1 LRVYS
6 SGKLATKIEVD
17 IVMAKTSGNGAKKSQ
32 IAEEFKGT
40 QPSPKANQA
49 QNTQTSPT
57 TATYLKSST
66 DAALDLSHDHCDH
79 DHGDVKNKNF
89 PAERIID
96 PKILADREN
105 QLQKVESDLNNREV
119 SLIEREIKSLR
130 MQEELDRLRPLSGLY
145 RVVKAMATER
155 KLDSLLEV
163 ITRETQTML
172 HCDRCSVF
180 VLEANKQELWT
191 QVAQGLIGHR
201 TIRIPLHG
209 TSIVSECA
217 RSSKIINIPDAYND
231 SRFDRDVDKQTGYHT
246 QSVLCVPML
255 NRSGEVIGVF
265 QVLNK
270 VGEPFTHEDQDWLQG
285 LSAVAAGLIEQAQ
298 AYSEI
303 EGFVDKTLETLART
317 IDKRDPLTAG
327 HSMRV
332 MNYSLVLGDAINVP
346 EEDMD
351 VLRYS
356 AMMHD
361 YGKIGVPE
369 AILWKDGRLTPEEY
383 KTVQKHANITFD
395 LLSNLPFTKRLAA
408 VPYIASC
415 HHEKIDGTGYYRGL
429 KGEEIPFL
437 AKIIAV
443 ADVFDALT
451 SKRHYR
457 NRMPI
462 EKVTEIMQAGRDNH
476 FEGSCVDAFYRLP
489 SVQVMKVMESER
501 GQMIPAEIEMF
512 KHTTWQR
519 LVELLCG
526 ARPKTAEEGLKGTFE
541 SIYNEGLPADYKAL
555 D

>member
-1 LRVYS
+1 
-6 SGKLATKIEVD
+6 
-17 IVMAKTSGNGAKKSQ
+17 MAKSSGNGAKKSQ
-32 IAEEFKGT
+32 TAEGFKGT
-40 QPSPKANQA
+40 QSNRKVSEA
-49 QNTQTSPT
+49 QNTESSST
-57 TATYLKSST
+57 TATYLKSSDT
-66 DAALDLSHDHCDH
+66 AQEHDHVTCGH
-79 DHGDVKNKNF
+79 EHHEIANKNF
-89 PAERIID
+89 PPERIID
-96 PKILADREN
+96 PKQLAQKEN
-105 QLQKVESDLNNREV
+105 LLLKAESDLNNREV
-119 SLIEREIKSLR
+119 ALIEREIKSLR
-130 MQEELDRLRPLSGLY
+130 MQEELERLRPLSGLY

-163 ITRETQTML
+163 ITRETRTML

-209 TSIVSECA
+209 TSIVGECA
-217 RSSKIINIPDAYND
+217 RTSQIINIPDAYND
-231 SRFDRDVDKQTGYHT
+231 ARFDRDVDKQTGYHT
-246 QSVLCVPML
+246 QSILCVPML

-270 VGEPFTHEDQDWLQG
+270 VGEPFTIEDQDWLQA

-332 MNYSLVLGDAINVP
+332 MNYSLLLGDGINVA

-462 EKVTEIMQAGRDNH
+462 EKVTEIMVAGRDNH
-476 FEGSCVDAFYRLP
+476 FEGNCVDAFYRLP
-489 SVQVMKVMESER
+489 SSQVLKVMESER
-501 GQMIPAEIEMF
+501 GQMIPAEIELF

-519 LVELLCG
+519 MVDLLSG
-526 ARPKTAEEGLKGTFE
+526 ARPKTAEEGLKDTFE